1 MKNLCLING
10 SLRGKKAASLE
21 FLKDLDRRLSDKEF
35 NKIFV
40 TVKVRVKDDYSE
52 NTLKSLVSADAIIF
66 VFPLYA
72 YGLPGA
78 LMRLLEDY
86 YQYIRTSKE
95 HSKDT
100 KVYMIVN
107 CGFPRPELVTE
118 EAIRV
123 LQNFCRRLSLNWR
136 FAICIGTGPVV
147 ALTKKVPFL
156 DLKLKKAYMEI
167 VSDITVGDEEVRSS
181 YLIRPIVPETIL
193 AMIKR
198 HFEKKMH
205 MIEENN
211 KPV

>member
-35 NKIFV
+35 NKVFV
-40 TVKVRVKDDYSE
+40 TVKVRVKDGYSE

-95 HSKDT
+95 HSKGT
-100 KVYMIVN
+100 KVYVIVN

-118 EAIRV
+118 EALRV

-136 FAICIGTGPVV
+136 FAVCIGTGPVV

-156 DLKLKKAYMEI
+156 DFKLKKAFTEI
-167 VSDITVGDEEVRSS
+167 VSDITLGDEAVRSN
-181 YLIRPIVPETIL
+181 YLIRPIIPETIL

-198 HFEKKMH
+198 HYEKKMH
-205 MIEENN
+205 MIEQNQTF
-211 KPV
+211 